1 MPGSVRIA
9 LKAAGGNRRELEKV
23 IGYYSRNH
31 TDSMKLRAAYFLI
44 SNMPGK
50 YYYEGEILDAYSKY
64 LRLIGPYQD
73 RNTIILDSIS
83 GIYGPMSVSRLEIK
97 EDLKELKAEF
107 LINNIDMAFKV
118 WQEQPWGKDISFD
131 QFCEYILPYRVGNER
146 PEYDRAMICRQYE
159 NLLDKVLSPNCTS
172 VAACSAVNDELI
184 RNGWLQT
191 SELSSFPD
199 FTVNDLLVNR
209 KGSCHEMVGLTIYIL
224 RALGIP
230 VASDFTPQWGN
241 RSLGHEWNVV
251 LDKNGRNE
259 VFMGVNSN
267 PGVKH
272 LFDYKKPSVIYR
284 KTYARQTQSLALKKR
299 KNIEVPPFFGNQFMI
314 NVSEEYYN
322 NHEIIMRLE
331 RGNTK
336 GNRYIYLCVFNNID
350 WVPVSWGKILHNE
363 VKFTKLSGNIVYLP
377 SYYIQGKVIPAS
389 APFKI
394 TPDGNTVFLKAEK
407 SCLNNLV
414 LVRKY
419 PFPWFAGNMA
429 GGKFQASDFSDFR
442 NLTDL
447 YKISENDS
455 STSWQEILLK
465 SPGSFRYYRYLGPG
479 GSRGNIAELEFYSG
493 SARVRGALITGSKL
507 EFKPKENI
515 EDGNILT
522 YFESNKV
529 DGGWVGTDFGKKVS
543 ITRIRYMPRTDDNS
557 VVKGEMYELVY
568 WDNSQWISAGI
579 QTAERDN
586 YLMYRDIPSGALYL
600 LHNLTKG
607 KEERIFTYENGKQ
620 VWW

>member
-23 IGYYSRNH
+23 IGYYSRDPA
-31 TDSMKLRAAYFLI
+31 DSMKLGAAYFLI
-44 SNMPGK
+44 GNMQGK
-50 YYYEGEILDAYSKY
+50 FYYEGELLKAYSKY
-64 LRLIGPYQD
+64 LRLISADQD
-73 RNTIILDSIS
+73 RNKIIMDSIS

-107 LINNIDMAFKV
+107 LINNIEMAFKV

-209 KGSCHEMVGLTIYIL
+209 KGSCHEMVGLTIYIM

-314 NVSEEYYN
+314 NVSEEY
-322 NHEIIMRLE
+322 
-331 RGNTK
+331 
-336 GNRYIYLCVFNNID
+336 
-350 WVPVSWGKILHNE
+350 
-363 VKFTKLSGNIVYLP
+363 
-377 SYYIQGKVIPAS
+377 
-389 APFKI
+389 
-394 TPDGNTVFLKAEK
+394 
-407 SCLNNLV
+407 
-414 LVRKY
+414 
-419 PFPWFAGNMA
+419 
-429 GGKFQASDFSDFR
+429 
-442 NLTDL
+442 
-447 YKISENDS
+447 
-455 STSWQEILLK
+455 
-465 SPGSFRYYRYLGPG
+465 
-479 GSRGNIAELEFYSG
+479 
-493 SARVRGALITGSKL
+493 
-507 EFKPKENI
+507 
-515 EDGNILT
+515 
-522 YFESNKV
+522 
-529 DGGWVGTDFGKKVS
+529 
-543 ITRIRYMPRTDDNS
+543 
-557 VVKGEMYELVY
+557 
-568 WDNSQWISAGI
+568 
-579 QTAERDN
+579 
-586 YLMYRDIPSGALYL
+586 
-600 LHNLTKG
+600 
-607 KEERIFTYENGKQ
+607 
-620 VWW
+620 